1 MNCYKAPDDKL
12 PKEKIKHPP
21 KVNGDELC
29 DTPDC
34 NHQRRKHI
42 FDRSCGDFPCACAK
56 FVPSERFYDW
66 KNQLVPNIVLKD
78 ETLSKLEQLKQS
90 RLSSNE
96 SI

>member
-12 PKEKIKHPP
+12 PKEKVVHPP

-29 DTPDC
+29 DTTDC

-66 KNQLVPNIVLKD
+66 KNQLKPDVRMGPLATRNLKEIKD
-78 ETLSKLEQLKQS
+78 RK
-90 RLSSNE
+90 
-96 SI
+96 